1 MAREDVEL
9 IRRLQGRD
17 LDGVFAA
24 LHPDIVW
31 TTPDDELDGGTL
43 RGIESVRALF
53 ESWRE
58 TFEDFW
64 AEAEE
69 ILELGDWVVARM
81 RWYGTARMTGMA
93 LELRSTNAYRVRDGL
108 IVEVREFRDADH
120 AVAALGG

>member
-1 MAREDVEL
+1 MSREDVAL
-9 IRRLQGRD
+9 IRSLQGSG
-17 LDGVFAA
+17 LDDVFAA

-43 RGIESVRALF
+43 RGIHAVRALF

-69 ILELGDWVVARM
+69 VFELGDWVVARM
-81 RWYGTARMTGMA
+81 RWYGTARITGMA
-93 LELRSTNAYRVRDGL
+93 LEIRSTTAYRVRDGL
-108 IVEVREFRDADH
+108 IVEAREFRDTDH
-120 AVAALGG
+120 AVAALGR